1 MPCWGVRLN
10 TVELQNVGDHDL
22 LESALTTEYGSVYR
36 RGLAF
41 DFTAHGYSVT
51 LRDGELSSQM
61 PSSQLATV
69 AGAIKV
75 AYSRASVMATAKRF
89 GWTVK
94 KEVKSQFARN

>member
-10 TVELQNVGDHDL
+10 TVELENVGDHDL

-36 RGLAF
+36 RGQNF

-51 LRDGELSSQM
+51 LRGGELTSQM
-61 PSSQLATV
+61 PTAQLQTV

-75 AYSRASVMATAKRF
+75 AYSRASVLASAKRF

-94 KEVKSQFARN
+94 KEVVSQFARN